1 MLNLSHPLWE
11 REKDRG
17 YIKGPHYIQDDF
29 GAWTCVLEDINSEV
43 QKGFRFFFPFKLDS
57 KRTKDS
63 FISSAV
69 RISNL
74 QVKYNVYSL
83 IRPLHLC
90 WWWQCCSSSPKL
102 WSTRYLDNS
111 CSQHAMKLAMDI
123 NGRQRLISKNISEA
137 LTFSLAP
144 PTSQIFPQTTLES
157 MTNYPKLMDGFPRN
171 LWTFMVPRERF
182 LKSNCT
188 QSNKP
193 AGTAN
198 WWWW

>member
-1 MLNLSHPLWE
+1 MNPTIISLGILQAVIVRSYQWCVHSWSDIAFAAWPISLSLMGCHIMLNLSHPLWE

-29 GAWTCVLEDINSEV
+29 GARTCVLKDINSEV

-57 KRTKDS
+57 KRTKES

-83 IRPLHLC
+83 IRTLQLC
-90 WWWQCCSSSPKL
+90 WWWQCYSSSPKP

-111 CSQHAMKLAMDI
+111 WSACHETGYRYLWS
-123 NGRQRLISKNISEA
+123 SEVD
-137 LTFSLAP
+137 S
-144 PTSQIFPQTTLES
+144 
-157 MTNYPKLMDGFPRN
+157 
-171 LWTFMVPRERF
+171 
-182 LKSNCT
+182 
-188 QSNKP
+188 
-193 AGTAN
+193 
-198 WWWW
+198 